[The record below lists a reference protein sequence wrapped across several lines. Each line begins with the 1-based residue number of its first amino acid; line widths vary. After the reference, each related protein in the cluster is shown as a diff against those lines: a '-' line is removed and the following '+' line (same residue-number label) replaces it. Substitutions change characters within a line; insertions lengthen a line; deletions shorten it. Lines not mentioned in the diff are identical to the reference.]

1 MISSGPVSFAQTV
14 VLRYTPPPPTT
25 LSVQPQSLTLSP
37 GGNANL
43 SIAENWCGTSWTP
56 STTCQGLSLSPAP
69 IPPTPYVQPTSPW
82 PSGPFAGT
90 DDGYSAGQL
99 DISVSPTASGQ
110 SCSMTIADVTGLRQ
124 TVSVT
129 IIN

>member
-1 MISSGPVSFAQTV
+1 MISSGPVPFAQTV

-25 LSVQPQSLTLSP
+25 LAVQPQSLTLSP
-37 GGNANL
+37 GGNASL
-43 SIAENWCGTSWTP
+43 SVAENWYGTSWTP
-56 STTCQGLSLSPAP
+56 STTCQGLSLAPAP

-99 DISVSPTASGQ
+99 GISVSPTASGQ